1 VLPGR
6 GADGKVPDRVGAEQD
21 LETVGT
27 FLHRNAGLRTRR
39 PAAIERPALRAET
52 AEHNLLAPPLTGR
65 SATCQP
71 GITWPSEYGTLEPA
85 LNPSSS
91 RPHAPWWQSG
101 VIYQI
106 YPRSFQDST
115 GDGTGDL
122 RGITRRIPYL
132 RWLGVDA
139 VWISPFYRSP
149 MADFG
154 YDVADH
160 RDVDPCSA
168 RWRTSTHWST
178 PRTTMAS
185 ASSWT
190 TSRTTRR
197 TSHPWFLESR
207 RSRDSA
213 KRGWYLWR
221 DPARG
226 RGPPNNWLSNF
237 GGPAW
242 TFDEA
247 THQFYGHAY
256 LPAQPDLNWHD
267 PEVRSAMLDV
277 LRFWLDRGVD
287 GFRLDALRQIGKD
300 PALRDNPSNPR
311 WREGDNPYARLMPEH
326 SADGPETLRWLSEM
340 RRIADAA
347 GDTVL
352 VGELYLS
359 LERLVDY
366 YGTPDR
372 PGCQIPANFHL
383 ISTPWEARAIDAL
396 SRRYESLLP
405 PHTWPNWVL
414 GNHDKPRLASR
425 VARPRPR
432 SRRCCC

>member
-122 RGITRRIPYL
+122 PGITRRIPYL

-160 RDVDPCSA
+160 RDVDPLFGTLA
-168 RWRTSTHWST
+168 DFDALVAAAHDQGIRVIVDYVPNHTSDQ
-178 PRTTMAS
+178 
-185 ASSWT
+185 
-190 TSRTTRR
+190 
-197 TSHPWFLESR
+197 HPWFLESR

-221 DPARG
+221 DPAADG
-226 RGPPNNWLSNF
+226 GPPNNWLSNF

-247 THQFYGHAY
+247 TGQYYGHAY
-256 LPAQPDLNWHD
+256 LPEQPDLNWHH
-267 PEVRSAMLDV
+267 PGCAPRCWTCCGSGSIAEWTASGSTRSGRSARTRRCATTRPTPAGARATIRTLDCC
-277 LRFWLDRGVD
+277 
-287 GFRLDALRQIGKD
+287 
-300 PALRDNPSNPR
+300 PSTRPTAPR
-311 WREGDNPYARLMPEH
+311 R
-326 SADGPETLRWLSEM
+326 SAGSPRCA
-340 RRIADAA
+340 RIADAA

-352 VGELYLS
+352 VGELYVAWS
-359 LERLVDY
+359 GSSTTTERRI
-366 YGTPDR
+366 GR
-372 PGCQIPANFHL
+372 GA
-383 ISTPWEARAIDAL
+383 
-396 SRRYESLLP
+396 
-405 PHTWPNWVL
+405 
-414 GNHDKPRLASR
+414 
-425 VARPRPR
+425 R
-432 SRRCCC
+432 SRRTSI